1 MVNIT
6 LEETLKKA
14 QKKAADADTDP
25 ESYRDRVLSA
35 ARQAMKATKKDSIE
49 IDHQKGSV
57 RFSIDKT
64 TDKIRMYINGE
75 EVPEDRMRDVIAD
88 FDEINKPK
96 SFVDKVHNVV
106 KESGFTRRHGDMVFY
121 GALRSAKASL
131 EESNRTASSI
141 LGTILRI
148 LDKTISAR

>member
-1 MVNIT
+1 MINRSM
-6 LEETLKKA
+6 EEALKRA
-14 QKKAADADTDP
+14 QKKATDADTDP
-25 ESYRDRVLSA
+25 EAYRDRVLSA

-49 IDHQKGSV
+49 IDHKKGSV

-64 TDKIRMYINGE
+64 TDKIRMYVNGE
-75 EVPEDRMRDVIAD
+75 EIPEDRMRDVIAD
-88 FDEINKPK
+88 FDGINKPK
-96 SFVDKVHNVV
+96 SFADKVQNAA
-106 KESGFTRRHGDMVFY
+106 KESSFTRRHGDMVFY
-121 GALRSAKASL
+121 GALRSMKAGL

>member
-1 MVNIT
+1 MKT
-6 LEETLKKA
+6 QSLEETLKKA

-25 ESYRDRVLSA
+25 EAYRDRVLSA
-35 ARQAMKATKKDSIE
+35 ARQTMKASKTDSIE
-49 IDHQKGSV
+49 IDHRKGTV

-64 TDKIRMYINGE
+64 TDKIRMYVNGE
-75 EVPEDRMRDVIAD
+75 EIPEGRMRDVIAD
-88 FDEINKPK
+88 FDGINKPK
-96 SFVDKVHNVV
+96 SFADKVQNAA
-106 KESGFTRRHGDMVFY
+106 KESSFTRRHGDMVFY
-121 GALRSAKASL
+121 GALRSMKAGL